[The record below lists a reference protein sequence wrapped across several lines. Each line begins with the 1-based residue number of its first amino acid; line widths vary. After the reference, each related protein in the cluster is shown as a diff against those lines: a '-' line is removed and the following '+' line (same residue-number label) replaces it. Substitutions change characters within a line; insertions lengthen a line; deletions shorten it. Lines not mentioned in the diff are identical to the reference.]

1 MSSQPTSPPPAAPS
15 AQPGVVKDPY
25 RAYNFKF
32 EINGVIQ
39 GHFVRIDGPGIV
51 VPRILYRAA
60 GEHSTVRSIP
70 GPVEYTPV
78 ILQYGLTDSSD
89 MVAWLFKSVNGQT
102 LRQNVSIAML
112 NDAGSAE
119 VRRWNLIA
127 AWPCEWKGSP
137 LDALGHELAIE
148 SLTLA
153 YDRLELD
160 NAPAPLA

>member
-1 MSSQPTSPPPAAPS
+1 MSQMPAAPS
-15 AQPGVVKDPY
+15 AQPGNRVDPFP
-25 RAYNFKF
+25 AYNFKL
-32 EINGVIQ
+32 EINGIVQ
-39 GHFVRIDGPGIV
+39 GHFVRIEGPGIV
-51 VPRILYRAA
+51 VPRILWRAA
-60 GEHSTVRSIP
+60 GEHSTVRAIP

-78 ILQYGLTDSSD
+78 VLQYGLTDSSE
-89 MVAWLFKSVNGQT
+89 MVTWLFKSVNGEV

-112 NDAGSAE
+112 NAAGSAE

-148 SLTLA
+148 TLTLA

-160 NAPAPLA
+160 NAPAPVA

>member
-1 MSSQPTSPPPAAPS
+1 MSQPPAAPS
-15 AQPGVVKDPY
+15 AQPGVVNDPY
-25 RAYNFKF
+25 RAYNFKL

-39 GHFVRIDGPGIV
+39 GHFVRIEGPGII
-51 VPRILYRAA
+51 VPRILWRAA
-60 GEHSTVRSIP
+60 GEHSTVRAIP

-78 ILQYGLTDSSD
+78 VLHYGLTDSSE
-89 MVAWLFKSVNGQT
+89 MVTWLFRSVNGQVA
-102 LRQNVSIAML
+102 RQNVSIAML

-148 SLTLA
+148 TLTLA